1 MTSFEW
7 RRQGGL
13 GTTKRTKT
21 SSLERRMDPE
31 IKFQMVYT
39 TQTDIF
45 QIAFELGAILSYFI
59 CMTAFTPCID
69 DS

>member
-1 MTSFEW
+1 
-7 RRQGGL
+7 
-13 GTTKRTKT
+13 
-21 SSLERRMDPE
+21 MDPE